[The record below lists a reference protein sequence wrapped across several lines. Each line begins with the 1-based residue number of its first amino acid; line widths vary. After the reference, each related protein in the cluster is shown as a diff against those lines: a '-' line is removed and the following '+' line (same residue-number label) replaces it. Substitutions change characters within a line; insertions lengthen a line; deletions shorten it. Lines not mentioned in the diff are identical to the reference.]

1 MGDSAEGFAMDD
13 TAQFISDLNVARFVD
28 KLRLQR
34 DPATRT
40 VLKRLLLEEVRKLGF
55 SLEQLSKI
63 DRQLTESRARVRAQ
77 KNLIERL
84 RTNGRDTEPAEILLS
99 NLVGIQ
105 EIFERHRQIIVDSL
119 NRNRL

>member
-1 MGDSAEGFAMDD
+1 MDN

-34 DPATRT
+34 DPAIQT
-40 VLKRLLLEEVRKLGF
+40 VLKRLLFEEERKLGF
-55 SLEQLSKI
+55 SLEQLGKI
-63 DRQLTESRARVRAQ
+63 DRHLAESRVRISAQ

-84 RTNGRDTEPAEILLS
+84 RTNGRDTEPAEFLLS